1 MPVRTT
7 ESLLRTNPVLLKYST
22 SAECTGPVP
31 SSRSCLS
38 PTLWPLDQESFCI
51 VVGTVKCAEHDDQE
65 YRSSF
70 IKAGVNSAEQGA
82 PAPKIEDPRRQSKPG
97 IAQSKLRLAVFCSS
111 WASLAIN
118 AHKGRTSAG
127 EQRSRN
133 L

>member
-22 SAECTGPVP
+22 SAECAGPVP

-38 PTLWPLDQESFCI
+38 PTLWPLDQASFCI

-70 IKAGVNSAEQGA
+70 ISRRQQCRTRSTCTEDRGPSEAEQA
-82 PAPKIEDPRRQSKPG
+82 RNSPKQAKISRFLFFMGLSG
-97 IAQSKLRLAVFCSS
+97 Y
-111 WASLAIN
+111 
-118 AHKGRTSAG
+118 
-127 EQRSRN
+127 QRP
-133 L
+133 